1 MHIFYKGEVSCL
13 RKAICMH
20 GQKDLMYG
28 SNKILSNPSEVGRL
42 HFILTFIV
50 FKNQQ
55 YTYGTRVM
63 QFKQWYWKNKSWWR
77 KKKKEKKMVE
87 LFFIFIKGM
96 PWLNHAH
103 NKLELACSKETNG
116 SWTFWSPLL
125 TSTK

>member
-1 MHIFYKGEVSCL
+1 
-13 RKAICMH
+13 MH

-63 QFKQWYWKNKSWWR
+63 QFKQ
-77 KKKKEKKMVE
+77 
-87 LFFIFIKGM
+87 
-96 PWLNHAH
+96 
-103 NKLELACSKETNG
+103 
-116 SWTFWSPLL
+116 
-125 TSTK
+125 